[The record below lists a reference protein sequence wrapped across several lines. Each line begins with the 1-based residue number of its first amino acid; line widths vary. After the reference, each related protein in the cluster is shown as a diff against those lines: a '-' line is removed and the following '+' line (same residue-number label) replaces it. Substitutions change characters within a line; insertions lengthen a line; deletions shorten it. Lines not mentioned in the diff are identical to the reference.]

1 MHLTA
6 EVINR
11 FYAAPEGTVLRR
23 VVSQKLMEAW
33 PDVRGL
39 DLLGIGYTTP
49 YLAHFSEGRRVLSA
63 MPGRQGA
70 EIWPSDMKIR
80 STLVEEEAMPFASG
94 LFDRILIVHA
104 LEESK
109 SPHKLL
115 CEASRML
122 APNGKLI
129 IAVAARGGLWSHA
142 EKTPLGH
149 GQPYSRTQLEQ
160 ALREAELEPLAWSHA
175 LFVPPMRGLMGWA
188 DMIERYAPIIL
199 PLTGGMILMEAGR
212 RPFIAQGRAQER
224 SLLDDLR
231 GVLHGAPIPT
241 A

>member
-1 MHLTA
+1 VHLTA
-6 EVINR
+6 DVING
-11 FYAAPEGTVLRR
+11 FYAAPEGAVVRR
-23 VVSQKLMEAW
+23 VVSQKVTEAW
-33 PDVRGL
+33 SDIRGL
-39 DLLGIGYTTP
+39 DILGIGYTTP
-49 YLAHFSEGRRVLSA
+49 YLGQFSEGRRVISA
-63 MPGRQGA
+63 MPARQGA
-70 EIWPSDMKIR
+70 EIWPLDMKIR
-80 STLVEEEAMPFASG
+80 STLVEEEAMPFPSG

-129 IAVAARGGLWSHA
+129 VAVAARGGLWSHA

-149 GQPYSRTQLEQ
+149 GQPYSRAQLEQ

-175 LFVPPMRGLMGWA
+175 LFMPPIRSLLGWA
-188 DMIERYAPIIL
+188 DMIERYGPMIL
-199 PLTGGMILMEAGR
+199 PIHGGMILMEAGR

-224 SLLDDLR
+224 TLFDDLR
-231 GVLHGAPIPT
+231 GVLQGAPVPT
-241 A
+241 T